1 MEENGGDGSVEMA
14 GPSSAARSSRTRD
27 LRQHQ
32 QQQQAQKHNRGDDDD
47 DNDEDDEEGHE
58 DEAALTS
65 VSSRGRVRR
74 MNPHVRRIFRE

>member
-1 MEENGGDGSVEMA
+1 MEEGGGGSVEVA
-14 GPSSAARSSRTRD
+14 GPSSRPSRTRD
-27 LRQHQ
+27 LRQ
-32 QQQQAQKHNRGDDDD
+32 QQQAQKQNRAEADNDDDEE
-47 DNDEDDEEGHE
+47 DEDDEEGHE